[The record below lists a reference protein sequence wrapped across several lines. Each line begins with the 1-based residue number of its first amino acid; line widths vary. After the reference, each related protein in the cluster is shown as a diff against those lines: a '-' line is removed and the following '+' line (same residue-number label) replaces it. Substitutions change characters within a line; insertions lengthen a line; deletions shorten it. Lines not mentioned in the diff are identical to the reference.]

1 MGNHFNL
8 LRLLAC
14 NEALIGPIEKEE
26 I

>member
-14 NEALIGPIEKEE
+14 NKALIGPIVKEE